1 MRKDVHI
8 GLAIGGVLLAVLV
21 VWGIV
26 VSGTKKNKSAV
37 TLDTT
42 SAPDSTAPPAASGDH
57 TLDLTPAPTTGGP
70 VTPATATPAASDA
83 TASDTPAPAVPDK
96 KEANWAA
103 ILTGDGK
110 LPEPLTTAT
119 PPLAA
124 STVTPKPGDSGHTQL
139 VSAIDTS
146 ASGSTAAA
154 PADSSAN
161 DATPTAGS
169 AAAATSAAA
178 AAAPTPTAS
187 SADSSAASVTTPPVH
202 SHTVQRG
209 ETFSSISKAVYGDAR
224 YYNQIAQANPK
235 INPNRLRPGTV
246 ITIPDISQVKSGG
259 QKSSSSDKPD
269 GASSADSAPA
279 PAAKPAAPLDSQTQY
294 RVVANDSLY
303 RISVRLYG
311 SGEEIDHLYELNK
324 AVIGPDR
331 AKLKVGM
338 VLKLPGPPT
347 ATATASR

>member
-42 SAPDSTAPPAASGDH
+42 SAPDSTAPPAGSGDH
-57 TLDLTPAPTTGGP
+57 TLDLTPGPATGSP
-70 VTPATATPAASDA
+70 ATPATGAPGGADA

-124 STVTPKPGDSGHTQL
+124 STVTPKPGDTGHTQL

-146 ASGSTAAA
+146 APGGAAAA
-154 PADSSAN
+154 PADSTPN
-161 DATPTAGS
+161 DVTPTAGS
-169 AAAATSAAA
+169 AAAAMP
-178 AAAPTPTAS
+178 AAPAPAPSPS
-187 SADSSAASVTTPPVH
+187 SADSSAASVPTPPVH
-202 SHTVQRG
+202 SHTVQHG

-246 ITIPDISQVKSGG
+246 ITIPDISQVKSGAH
-259 QKSSSSDKPD
+259 KSVASDKPGD
-269 GASSADSAPA
+269 GASAEPAAA
-279 PAAKPAAPLDSQTQY
+279 PAAKPLAPVDGQTQY
-294 RVVANDSLY
+294 RVVSNDSLY
-303 RISVRLYG
+303 KISVRLYG
-311 SGEEIDHLYELNK
+311 SGEETDHLYELNK

-331 AKLKVGM
+331 AKLKLGM

-347 ATATASR
+347 VTATASR